1 MSELTFK
8 QYEEAAIVIKLYD
21 TNIMKFIDSLQ
32 IPDPVNRLCLKKIL
46 CFIYPVLGM
55 MGEAG
60 EVAEK
65 LKKILRDGSFEI
77 NEAERLELL
86 KELGD
91 VQWYVADSAQEL
103 DSNSEEVALLNIE
116 KLKSRRDR
124 GVLKGSGDNR

>member
-32 IPDPVNRLCLKKIL
+32 IPDPVNRLRLKKIL